1 MAGMG
6 RTLRWLVVIL
16 VVAAVGVVLR
26 LTVLAPRPVQV
37 EVARVERGVV
47 EATVTNTRAGT
58 VKARR
63 RAKLSPEVGGRVFRI
78 PHRKGA
84 RVHAGDLLIELDG
97 RVQRAQLELARRSVA
112 AARARAREACLAAEL
127 AEKEL
132 ARGEALHA
140 RGISPEQQLDSLR
153 TERDRTAAA
162 CRAARAGVEE
172 AAARVRVAEEQLRL
186 TRLLA
191 PFDGVVGELSTEVG
205 EWVTP
210 SPPAVPVPPV
220 IDLIDPASIYVSAPI
235 DEVDSGRVRVGQ
247 AVRVTVDPRPG
258 ESFAGTVV
266 KVAAYV
272 EDRLEQNRTL
282 EVEVELQDAAVAA
295 SLLPGTSA
303 DVEIVVDRRESTLRV
318 PTAAVGEGGSVLL
331 LEDGVLVERA
341 VRTGLSN
348 WEYTEV
354 LEGLDEGAMVVTSRQ
369 DTQVK
374 AGVRAVPRGGGP

>member
-1 MAGMG
+1 MAAMG
-6 RTLRWLVVIL
+6 RTLKWLVVIL
-16 VVAAVGVVLR
+16 VAVAVAVGLR
-26 LTVLAPRPVQV
+26 LTVLAPKPVQV
-37 EVARVERGVV
+37 EVARVERGEV

-63 RAKLSPEVGGRVFRI
+63 RAKLSPEVGGRVVRI

-84 RVHAGDLLIELDG
+84 RVRAGDLLIELDG
-97 RVQRAQLELARRSVA
+97 RVQKAQLELARRSVV

-132 ARGEALHA
+132 ARGEALHS
-140 RGISPEQQLDSLR
+140 RGISPEQQLDTLR

-162 CRAARAGVEE
+162 CRAARAGVDE
-172 AAARVRVAEEQLRL
+172 AQARVRVAKEQLRL

-191 PFDGVVGELSTEVG
+191 PFDGVVAELSTEVG

-220 IDLIDPASIYVSAPI
+220 IDLIDPASIYISAPI

-247 AVRVTVDPRPG
+247 PVRVTVDPRPG
-258 ESFAGTVV
+258 ESFAGRVG

-282 EVEVELQDAAVAA
+282 EVEVELQDPEVAA

-318 PTAAVGEGGSVLL
+318 PTAAVGEGGSVLV
-331 LEDGVLVERA
+331 LEGGVLVERT

-354 LEGLDEGAMVVTSRQ
+354 LEGLGEGALVVTSRES
-369 DTQVK
+369 TQVK
-374 AGVRAVPRGGGP
+374 AGVRAVPRDGGP